1 MKTDVSIN
9 VIIPVYNTEKYIV
22 KCLNSLLNQTF
33 TDWHAVVV
41 NDGSSDNSGNI
52 CREYSEKYSEKFTLY
67 NTEHEGPGYA
77 RNYGIDNCPSKAK
90 YLYFCDSDDY
100 LETTALEKLFI
111 AAESAGADMAV
122 CGYAVRRGNLSEYF
136 TYKDTVTGK
145 EEICRSILESDSIG
159 SYVWNK
165 LFSARLFDTVRFP
178 EKRFYEDVMTTY
190 KTVLQCE
197 KIAVISEPLYNYV
210 RRNGSI
216 VTTCDLDFLKDLIKA
231 IDGRNEAII
240 ESLPELAKH
249 DNVSKLEINIYVWN
263 QICKRRDLF
272 KLPECQEILKSIK
285 NDYKIYNKLDKK
297 RRLMAN
303 LIRFCPRLYA
313 LMIYL
318 CVKIYS
324 EI

>member
-1 MKTDVSIN
+1 M
-9 VIIPVYNTEKYIV
+9 
-22 KCLNSLLNQTF
+22 
-33 TDWHAVVV
+33 
-41 NDGSSDNSGNI
+41 
-52 CREYSEKYSEKFTLY
+52 
-67 NTEHEGPGYA
+67 
-77 RNYGIDNCPSKAK
+77 
-90 YLYFCDSDDY
+90 YFCDSDDY